1 MSDAARFDIRLPI
14 GSLFLLLGGVLTV
27 YGIVT
32 KSDTQLYARSENITI
47 NLWWGIVMLVFGA
60 LMFYFGR
67 KAKERPLH
75 SAAGEETE
83 IREHRTGLE
92 RE

>member
-1 MSDAARFDIRLPI
+1 MSAAGRFDIRLPI
-14 GSLFLLLGGVLTV
+14 GGLFLLIGAVLTV
-27 YGIVT
+27 YGLVT
-32 KSDTQLYARSENITI
+32 RSDTQLYARSENITI
-47 NLWWGIVMLVFGA
+47 NLWWGLVMLVFGG
-60 LMFYFGR
+60 LMLYYGR
-67 KAKERPLH
+67 RAKQRPLH

>member
-1 MSDAARFDIRLPI
+1 MSGAARFDIRLPI
-14 GSLFLLLGGVLTV
+14 GALFLLLGAVLTV
-27 YGIVT
+27 YGVAT
-32 KSDTQLYARSENITI
+32 RSNTALYARSENITI
-47 NLWWGIVMLVFGA
+47 NLWWGIVMLIFGA
-60 LMFYFGR
+60 LMFFYGR
-67 KAKERPLH
+67 RAKERPLH

>member
-1 MSDAARFDIRLPI
+1 MSGAARFDIRLPI
-14 GSLFLLLGGVLTV
+14 GGLFLLLGGVLTA

-32 KSDTQLYARSENITI
+32 KSDVQLYARSENIAI
-47 NLWWGIVMLVFGA
+47 NLWWGLVMLVFGG
-60 LMFYFGR
+60 LMLYFGKR
-67 KAKERPLH
+67 AKERPLH

>member
-1 MSDAARFDIRLPI
+1 MSTAARFDIRIPI
-14 GSLFLLLGGVLTV
+14 GALFLLLGTVLTV
-27 YGIVT
+27 YGVVT
-32 KSDTQLYARSENITI
+32 KSDAQLYVRSENIVI
-47 NLWWGIVMLVFGA
+47 NLWWGLVMVVFGA
-60 LMFYFGR
+60 LMLFFGTR
-67 KAKERPLH
+67 AKQRPLH

>member
-1 MSDAARFDIRLPI
+1 MSTAARFDIRLPI
-14 GSLFLLLGGVLTV
+14 GALFLLLGAVLTL
-27 YGIVT
+27 YGIAT
-32 KSDTQLYARSENITI
+32 KSDTQLYVRSENIAI
-47 NLWWGIVMLVFGA
+47 NLWWGIVMVVFGA

-67 KAKERPLH
+67 KAKGRPLH

>member
-1 MSDAARFDIRLPI
+1 MSGAARFDIRLPI
-14 GSLFLLLGGVLTV
+14 GVLFLLLGAVLTV
-27 YGIVT
+27 YGAAT
-32 KSDTQLYARSENITI
+32 RSDIQLYARSENIAI
-47 NLWWGIVMLVFGA
+47 NLWWGLVMLVFGG
-60 LMFYFGR
+60 LMLYYGR
-67 KAKERPLH
+67 RAKERPLH